1 MPPVGSAAAI
11 YDIARVAGANPS
23 TVSRDLNKPG
33 RVSVKTEERI
43 HAAAKALSYR
53 LNPMALALPTG
64 RTSTLGLLLAD
75 ITNPMFFELV
85 RGAERIAPSVDG
97 LILVATRLTD
107 EQIRSLAQHNPAPG
121 PDPG

>member
-1 MPPVGSAAAI
+1 MPPVGSAAAM
-11 YDIARVAGANPS
+11 YDIARVAGVNPS

-64 RTSTLGLLLAD
+64 R
-75 ITNPMFFELV
+75 
-85 RGAERIAPSVDG
+85 RGREHDG
-97 LILVATRLTD
+97 
-107 EQIRSLAQHNPAPG
+107 APG
-121 PDPG
+121 QGVGRSQPSFLRCSSAGASSVAMSDQVHSIETLLV